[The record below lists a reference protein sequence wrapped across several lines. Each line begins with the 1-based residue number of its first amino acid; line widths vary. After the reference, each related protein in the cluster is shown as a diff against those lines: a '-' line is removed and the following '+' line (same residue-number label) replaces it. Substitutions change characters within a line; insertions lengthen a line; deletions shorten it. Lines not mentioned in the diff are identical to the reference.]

1 MKKEIITILAVLFLF
16 SLPLFLLGYFIAKNI
31 VLGIVICSIVSLIF
45 CLLIGAVLSQTIDK

>member
-1 MKKEIITILAVLFLF
+1 MKKEIIIILAVLLLF